1 MLLYITNLGSD
12 FMIDLPTEDYQDINF
27 LLNIAKQIKEI
38 YVKLEDL
45 EINNKK
51 YNLEYNNLINELKNT
66 IDIENKIYDRLKKD
80 PNKIKKLVNYLRS
93 LRDYVEIK
101 NETDYI
107 FKENYNLELIRIIQ
121 RLTIF
126 LPKNAD
132 SKLFESMPEDIQK
145 NLKMALFYANNLEK
159 VMFDDNFKCFL
170 VILDKE
176 FNQLAIKEKYKIS
189 YLFST
194 FEEEYLNNSFV
205 INKNPY
211 VLSQIF
217 TDLFS
222 STNDALSYNRIKV
235 LEQLINEQMYK
246 FFKYNDFELN
256 DPKVRDDLI
265 IQSTYIRSMIIFIDK
280 EVIEKMQEEMEK
292 FIDINS
298 DNLIYYSKSIG
309 LFRKIY
315 TSKNKDEEIPRIL
328 TFKKF

>member
-12 FMIDLPTEDYQDINF
+12 FMSDLPTEDYQDVNF

-38 YVKLEDL
+38 YVKLEGL

-66 IDIENKIYDRLKKD
+66 INIENKLYDRLKKD
-80 PNKIKKLVNYLRS
+80 PNKIKKLVNYLR
-93 LRDYVEIK
+93 LLGDYVEIK

-126 LPKNAD
+126 LPKTDD

-176 FNQLAIKEKYKIS
+176 FNRLAIKEKYKIS

-256 DPKVRDDLI
+256 NPKVRNDLI
-265 IQSTYIRSMIIFIDK
+265 IRSTYIRSMIIFIDK

-298 DNLIYYSKSIG
+298 NNLIYYSKSIG

>member
-159 VMFDDNFKCFL
+159 VMFDDNFKCF
-170 VILDKE
+170 
-176 FNQLAIKEKYKIS
+176 FGN
-189 YLFST
+189 
-194 FEEEYLNNSFV
+194 
-205 INKNPY
+205 
-211 VLSQIF
+211 
-217 TDLFS
+217 
-222 STNDALSYNRIKV
+222 
-235 LEQLINEQMYK
+235 
-246 FFKYNDFELN
+246 
-256 DPKVRDDLI
+256 
-265 IQSTYIRSMIIFIDK
+265 
-280 EVIEKMQEEMEK
+280 
-292 FIDINS
+292 
-298 DNLIYYSKSIG
+298 
-309 LFRKIY
+309 FR
-315 TSKNKDEEIPRIL
+315 
-328 TFKKF
+328 